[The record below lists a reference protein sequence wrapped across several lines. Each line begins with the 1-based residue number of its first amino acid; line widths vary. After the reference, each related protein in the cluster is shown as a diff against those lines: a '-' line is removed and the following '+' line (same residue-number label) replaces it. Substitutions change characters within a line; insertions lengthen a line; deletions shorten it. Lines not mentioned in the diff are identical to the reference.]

1 MVDIVFLSFAILGY
15 AIMGVIIVIMFWLDR
30 DGLLNSI
37 KVRFGKGQVYTLMF
51 GSDRRLYLGAKQ
63 FSRKSQDTATT
74 DIDGM
79 PYTMNSKK
87 LWFYNR
93 QPALIFNEGVSEPI
107 DISSG
112 QVQSSGLTSELFKQ
126 AIIVARQSGRMPQT
140 ENMAKWQFYL
150 TIGACAGSVICAYMV
165 YKLTGNFDTFTKNLT
180 PILQGI
186 ADSIAKLVS

>member
-15 AIMGVIIVIMFWLDR
+15 AIMSVIIIVLFWLDR
-30 DGLLNSI
+30 DGLINAV
-37 KVRFGKGQVYTLMF
+37 KVRFGKGQVYTIMF
-51 GSDRRLYLGAKQ
+51 GSDRRIYLGAKQ

-93 QPALIFNEGVSEPI
+93 QPALTFEEGVSEPI
-107 DISSG
+107 DISGG
-112 QVQSSGLTSELFKQ
+112 QVQSSGLTPELFKQ
-126 AIIVARQSGRMPQT
+126 AIIVARQSGKMPIA
-140 ENMAKWQFYL
+140 ENLQKWQFYL
-150 TIGACAGSVICAYMV
+150 TIGACVGSCICAYMV
-165 YKLTGNFDTFTKNLT
+165 YKLTGNFESFTKNLT

-186 ADSIAKLVS
+186 ADTIAKLVK